1 MRRLGGVIGGERLVV
16 DGDVFAAAMPH
27 GGDRRSQQEREGK
40 RVAGEIESVERERE
54 RERKE

>member
-54 RERKE
+54 REE